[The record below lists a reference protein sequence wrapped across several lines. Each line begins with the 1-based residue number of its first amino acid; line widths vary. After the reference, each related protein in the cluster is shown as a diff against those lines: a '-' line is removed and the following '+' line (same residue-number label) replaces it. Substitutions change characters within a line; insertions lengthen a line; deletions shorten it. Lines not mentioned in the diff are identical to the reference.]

1 MKQLML
7 TVPPFDANAARYA
20 LELMGRM
27 TVPAGEVM
35 AFLTLRL
42 ALEEVVTPT
51 QQTEASDNGAD

>member
-1 MKQLML
+1 MKQIML

-42 ALEEVVTPT
+42 ALEEVANST
-51 QQTEASDNGAD
+51 QEAEASDNGDN